1 MKTKK
6 ARAGNTDLNLILRF
20 TDKYIITEMRINLKM
35 KKIVTLSLSLLLLTA
50 CSNETKQVS
59 KQNSSS
65 TSITSEKKDISDS
78 KKINSS
84 SSESSTIHYSST
96 QTDETTQKEL
106 GGSTYSQILETYTQ
120 KLTTTT
126 PILIEEL
133 RNEGEPIKSNVSALA
148 EVLNSKIGKLADISN
163 TGISE
168 MASIQLS
175 NKDDYSLYESW
186 ANKLTDVYTAEANK
200 LTDLYTELAAVNTEI
215 STSQQPLPSTQSSSA
230 IEQPQSSEAEQPVYD
245 EVRSGEGARQVAE
258 RNGLT
263 LEQLLALNPGID
275 SSVFYPG
282 QPLRIK

>member
-6 ARAGNTDLNLILRF
+6 ARDENTDLNLILRF
-20 TDKYIITEMRINLKM
+20 TDKYIITEMRINLKI

-59 KQNSSS
+59 KQNPSS

-96 QTDETTQKEL
+96 QIDETTQKEL

-133 RNEGEPIKSNVSALA
+133 RNEGEPIKGNVSALA

-230 IEQPQSSEAEQPVYD
+230 IEQPQSSEAEQAVYD
-245 EVRSGEGARQVAE
+245 KVRSGEGARQVAE

-263 LEQLLALNPGID
+263 LEQLLVLNPGID
-275 SSVFYPG
+275 STVFYPG
-282 QPLRIK
+282 QPLKIK

>member
-6 ARAGNTDLNLILRF
+6 ARDENTDLNLILRF
-20 TDKYIITEMRINLKM
+20 TDKYIITEMRINLKI

-59 KQNSSS
+59 KQNPSS

-96 QTDETTQKEL
+96 QIDETTQKEL

-133 RNEGEPIKSNVSALA
+133 RNEGEPIKGNVSALA

-230 IEQPQSSEAEQPVYD
+230 IEQPQSSEAEQAVYD
-245 EVRSGEGARQVAE
+245 KVRSGEGARQVAE

-263 LEQLLALNPGID
+263 LEQLLVLNPGID

>member
-1 MKTKK
+1 
-6 ARAGNTDLNLILRF
+6 
-20 TDKYIITEMRINLKM
+20 MRINLKM

-96 QTDETTQKEL
+96 QIDETTQKEL

-133 RNEGEPIKSNVSALA
+133 RNEGEPIKGNVSALA
-148 EVLNSKIGKLADISN
+148 EVLNSKIVKLADISN

-200 LTDLYTELAAVNTEI
+200 LTDLYTKLAAVNTEI

-245 EVRSGEGARQVAE
+245 KVRSGEGARQVAE

-263 LEQLLALNPGID
+263 LEQLLVLNPGID

>member
-1 MKTKK
+1 
-6 ARAGNTDLNLILRF
+6 
-20 TDKYIITEMRINLKM
+20 M
-35 KKIVTLSLSLLLLTA
+35 KKIVLLSMSLIMLAA

-59 KQNSSS
+59 KPNSSS

-84 SSESSTIHYSST
+84 SSESSTVHYSST
-96 QTDETTQKEL
+96 HTDETTQKESN
-106 GGSTYSQILETYTQ
+106 GSTYSQILESYTQ
-120 KLTTTT
+120 KLATTT
-126 PILIEEL
+126 PTLIEEL
-133 RNEGEPIKSNVSALA
+133 RNEGEPIKGNVSALA

-186 ANKLTDVYTAEANK
+186 ANKLTDVYTSEANK
-200 LTDLYTELAAVNTEI
+200 LTDLYAELTAVNTEI
-215 STSQQPLPSTQSSSA
+215 STSQQPKPSTQSSSS
-230 IEQPQSSEAEQPVYD
+230 IEEHQSSESEQPVYD
-245 EVRSGEGARQVAE
+245 EVRSGEGGRQVAE

>member
-1 MKTKK
+1 M
-6 ARAGNTDLNLILRF
+6 G
-20 TDKYIITEMRINLKM
+20 INLKM
-35 KKIVTLSLSLLLLTA
+35 KKIVTLGLSLLLISA

-59 KQNSSS
+59 KPNSSS

-78 KKINSS
+78 EKNNSS
-84 SSESSTIHYSST
+84 SSDSSTIYYSST
-96 QTDETTQKEL
+96 HTDETIQKEL
-106 GGSTYSQILETYTQ
+106 NRPTYSQILESYTQ
-120 KLTTTT
+120 KLATTT

-133 RNEGEPIKSNVSALA
+133 RNEGEPIKGNISALA

-186 ANKLTDVYTAEANK
+186 ANKLTDVYTAEASK

-215 STSQQPLPSTQSSSA
+215 PTSQQLLPSTQSSSA
-230 IEQPQSSEAEQPVYD
+230 IEKPQSSESEKPVYD